1 MSRSRALLPIVLAC
15 PLFSC
20 QSLARFDTKNGAAYC
35 GSMVGAQFI
44 STPKPPVPSPESD
57 VGFQRLLRLR
67 LEIDTD
73 HLTTVPG
80 KITTDDGTG
89 PGGAADSPCVPQATF
104 ENASLR
110 VTPEIVHDT
119 LSTMT
124 FEDGQIQN
132 IMAWVDSTCR
142 GPMLAVVSLMKNDHV
157 DVRLLKPAIGPPN
170 TTKRDS
176 FALFSLDRQ
185 DNGCGSF

>member
-1 MSRSRALLPIVLAC
+1 MSRLRALLPIVLAC

-20 QSLARFDTKNGAAYC
+20 QNLARFDTKNGAAYC
-35 GSMVGAQFI
+35 GSIVDAQFI
-44 STPKPPVPSPESD
+44 RTPPESD
-57 VGFQRLLRLR
+57 GFQRLRMR

-73 HLTTVPG
+73 QLTTIPG
-80 KITTDDGTG
+80 KITTDDAATNSPDTAG
-89 PGGAADSPCVPQATF
+89 PCSPQATF

-110 VTPEIVHDT
+110 VTPEIVHDA

-132 IMAWVDSTCR
+132 IVAWVDSTCR
-142 GPMLAVVSLMKNDHV
+142 GTMLAVVSLAKNDHV
-157 DVRLLKPAIGPPN
+157 EVRLLKPAIGPPN

-176 FALFSLDRQ
+176 FALFSLDRN
-185 DNGCGSF
+185 DNGCGY